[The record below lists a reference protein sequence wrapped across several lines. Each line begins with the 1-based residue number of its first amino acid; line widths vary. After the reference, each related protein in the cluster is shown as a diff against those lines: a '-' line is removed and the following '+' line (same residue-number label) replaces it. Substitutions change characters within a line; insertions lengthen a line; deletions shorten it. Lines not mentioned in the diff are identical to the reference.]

1 MKEIITD
8 SKFEYIE
15 EIEPFFWWTG
25 SLNIKQAITH
35 LTKRYDEEEAHP
47 KTSGLRW
54 YSRIFR

>member
-25 SLNIKQAITH
+25 SAQ
-35 LTKRYDEEEAHP
+35 
-47 KTSGLRW
+47 SVG
-54 YSRIFR
+54 